1 MTDHAEVVDHLHLVD
16 RVLALRAATAG
27 RVVIIGIAGEPGA
40 GKSTLAASVVAA
52 LTDRGC
58 AAVILPMDGF
68 HLANVALTSLG
79 LAERKGALETFD
91 AAGFAALLARIR
103 AEGPYTV
110 WAPTYDR
117 SVEESIAGAIPVP
130 PGTEVVVSEG
140 NYLLVDEGPWAQV
153 GELLDEV
160 WAVRVD
166 AAIRTERLIARHVRY
181 GRTPAEAAAWVASV
195 DEPNAAVIRAT
206 LGRADLD
213 VSTG

>member
-103 AEGPYTV
+103 AEGPDTV

-160 WAVRVD
+160 WAVRID
-166 AAIRTERLIARHVRY
+166 AATRTERL
-181 GRTPAEAAAWVASV
+181 TPATCGTAGRLPRRWPGWRASMN
-195 DEPNAAVIRAT
+195 PTPPSSAPLSGGPIRT
-206 LGRADLD
+206 
-213 VSTG
+213 

>member
-1 MTDHAEVVDHLHLVD
+1 
-16 RVLALRAATAG
+16 
-27 RVVIIGIAGEPGA
+27 
-40 GKSTLAASVVAA
+40 
-52 LTDRGC
+52 
-58 AAVILPMDGF
+58 MDGF

-103 AEGPYTV
+103 AEGPDTV

-153 GELLDEV
+153 GELLD
-160 WAVRVD
+160 
-166 AAIRTERLIARHVRY
+166 
-181 GRTPAEAAAWVASV
+181 
-195 DEPNAAVIRAT
+195 
-206 LGRADLD
+206 
-213 VSTG
+213 

>member
-1 MTDHAEVVDHLHLVD
+1 
-16 RVLALRAATAG
+16 
-27 RVVIIGIAGEPGA
+27 
-40 GKSTLAASVVAA
+40 
-52 LTDRGC
+52 
-58 AAVILPMDGF
+58 MDGF

-103 AEGPYTV
+103 AEGPDTV

-213 VSTG
+213 VSTGGGNGTRHTMRACRRRGSRRSWPAVPAPSATTSTTSRVASGWW